1 MKSMRALMCLPRE
14 SIPSASDEPVAR
26 LRQGTLL
33 GRFLVRLVPV
43 VVAVTIAPLAVVD
56 GMVESAAAEA
66 SDSSGAELTLLSQE
80 AEDRLTREFSAV
92 LSLKNTPDSTC
103 LSVRVDDRS
112 VFQSQS
118 DVGFVP
124 ASLVK
129 IVTSAAAL
137 EVMRPT
143 EVYTTEVFVRTD
155 AMTSA
160 TDGVLRGDVYLV
172 GQGDPVL
179 STQRYIE
186 RFPEPVAHTDI
197 AELGDRVF
205 ATLAVHGITRVEGR
219 MVGDATWFIDQE
231 RDYTKQFPDGS
242 SEAIWKHSF
251 LKYNNVG
258 PLSGLLLNDGFSSY
272 SRSTSSAGRTQNVRA
287 VDPAQHA
294 ASVFD
299 DLLEARGMVISK
311 RPVSGTA
318 PSAAVRTSL
327 GSIESPPLSEI
338 LVRMLSRSDNT
349 TAEML
354 LKEIGR
360 RTAGSTRSS
369 AVASVQEIMRQ
380 KLGPLAEGLVI
391 VDGSGLSSHNRLT
404 CAAIVEL
411 LSQAGPG
418 SPLVEGLSVVGERG
432 TLRLCR
438 PAVVGQDQHN
448 AIRGKT
454 GTLLQSTALAGIT
467 VAANGEIVTFAMMAN
482 RPYIIGLGLCNS
494 IRRGVLNAAARY
506 TYRAQPANG
515 PVHAGD
521 RQALEALFDATGG
534 DAWFNVWG
542 WNTDAPL
549 TRWHGVTT
557 NASGRVIEI
566 DLSGPFGNGLTGTL
580 PEAIGALSELTSLD
594 LSENDLSGSLPS
606 RVADLS
612 KLSELQLAETGL
624 CVARGV
630 ESWKLWFERISGT
643 ELPICTSF
651 VDTFGTVYAESIEDL
666 AESGVLE
673 GSECSESYIC
683 PEEPIDRSTFA
694 VWLTRTL
701 DEDEPAE
708 VTASRFADIDPEL
721 WWAPHV
727 ERLAELGVTVGCAAD
742 PPRYCPERG
751 VTRGQ
756 MAIFLTRALDLPS
769 VDPIGFADIAGRSY
783 EREIDAAVVAR
794 LIDGCAVEPLRYCPS
809 EIVTRGQAAAFLAEA
824 HRFLTDES

>member
-1 MKSMRALMCLPRE
+1 MKSVRAMTCLPRG
-14 SIPSASDEPVAR
+14 SIPSTSGEPVAR

-33 GRFLVRLVPV
+33 GRCLVPLVPV
-43 VVAVTIAPLAVVD
+43 VVAVTIAPLAAVG
-56 GMVESAAAEA
+56 GMVEPAAAEA
-66 SDSSGAELTLLSQE
+66 PDSSEAELTLLSQE
-80 AEDRLTREFSAV
+80 AEDRLRREFSAV
-92 LSLKNTPDSTC
+92 LSLKGTPDSTC

-118 DVGFVP
+118 NVNLVP
-124 ASLVK
+124 ASLMK

-143 EVYTTEVFVRTD
+143 EVYKTEVFVRTD

-179 STQRYIE
+179 STPRYIG
-186 RFPEPVAHTDI
+186 RFPELVAHTDI
-197 AELGDRVF
+197 TRLGDRVF

-219 MVGDATWFIDQE
+219 VVGDDTWFIDQE
-231 RDYTKQFPDGS
+231 RDYTKQFPDES
-242 SEAIWKHSF
+242 AEAIWKHSF
-251 LKYNNVG
+251 VTHNSVG
-258 PLSGLLLNDGFSSY
+258 PLSGLLLNDGFSFY
-272 SRSTSSAGRTQNVRA
+272 SGSTSSAGRTRNVRA

-311 RPVSGTA
+311 RPASGMA

-338 LVRMLSRSDNT
+338 LVRILSRSDNT

-369 AVASVQEIMRQ
+369 AVESVQEIMRQ

-391 VDGSGLSSHNRLT
+391 ADGSGLSSHNRLT

-432 TLRLCR
+432 TLRWCR
-438 PAVVGQDQHN
+438 PAVAGQDQHN

-467 VAANGEIVTFAMMAN
+467 VAASGEILTFAMMAN
-482 RPYIIGLGLCNS
+482 RPYIMGLGSCNS
-494 IRRGVLNAAARY
+494 IRRGVLNAAARF
-506 TYRAQPANG
+506 TYRADPPDG

-521 RQALEALFDATGG
+521 REALEALFDATGG

-542 WNTDAPL
+542 WNTDSPL

-594 LSENDLSGSLPS
+594 LSGNDLSGSLPS
-606 RVADLS
+606 QVADLS

-624 CVARGV
+624 CVARGL
-630 ESWKLWFERISGT
+630 ESWKLLFERISGT
-643 ELPICTSF
+643 EVPICTSF
-651 VDTFGTVYAESIEDL
+651 VDTFGTVYAESIETL

-673 GSECSESYIC
+673 GSECFESYIC
-683 PEEPIDRSTFA
+683 PEEPMDRSTFA

-701 DEDEPAE
+701 DGDEPAE

-756 MAIFLTRALDLPS
+756 MAVFLTRALDLPS
-769 VDPIGFADIAGRSY
+769 VDPIGFVDIAGRSY
-783 EREIDAAVVAR
+783 EREINAAVVAR
-794 LIDGCAVEPLRYCPS
+794 LINGCAVEPLRYCAS
-809 EIVTRGQAAAFLAEA
+809 EIVTRGQAVAFLAEA

>member
-1 MKSMRALMCLPRE
+1 
-14 SIPSASDEPVAR
+14 
-26 LRQGTLL
+26 
-33 GRFLVRLVPV
+33 
-43 VVAVTIAPLAVVD
+43 
-56 GMVESAAAEA
+56 
-66 SDSSGAELTLLSQE
+66 
-80 AEDRLTREFSAV
+80 
-92 LSLKNTPDSTC
+92 
-103 LSVRVDDRS
+103 
-112 VFQSQS
+112 
-118 DVGFVP
+118 
-124 ASLVK
+124 
-129 IVTSAAAL
+129 
-137 EVMRPT
+137 
-143 EVYTTEVFVRTD
+143 
-155 AMTSA
+155 
-160 TDGVLRGDVYLV
+160 
-172 GQGDPVL
+172 
-179 STQRYIE
+179 
-186 RFPEPVAHTDI
+186 
-197 AELGDRVF
+197 
-205 ATLAVHGITRVEGR
+205 
-219 MVGDATWFIDQE
+219 
-231 RDYTKQFPDGS
+231 
-242 SEAIWKHSF
+242 
-251 LKYNNVG
+251 
-258 PLSGLLLNDGFSSY
+258 
-272 SRSTSSAGRTQNVRA
+272 
-287 VDPAQHA
+287 
-294 ASVFD
+294 
-299 DLLEARGMVISK
+299 
-311 RPVSGTA
+311 
-318 PSAAVRTSL
+318 
-327 GSIESPPLSEI
+327 
-338 LVRMLSRSDNT
+338 
-349 TAEML
+349 
-354 LKEIGR
+354 
-360 RTAGSTRSS
+360 
-369 AVASVQEIMRQ
+369 
-380 KLGPLAEGLVI
+380 
-391 VDGSGLSSHNRLT
+391 
-404 CAAIVEL
+404 
-411 LSQAGPG
+411 
-418 SPLVEGLSVVGERG
+418 
-432 TLRLCR
+432 
-438 PAVVGQDQHN
+438 
-448 AIRGKT
+448 
-454 GTLLQSTALAGIT
+454 
-467 VAANGEIVTFAMMAN
+467 MMAN

>member
-1 MKSMRALMCLPRE
+1 MKSVRAMTCLPRG
-14 SIPSASDEPVAR
+14 SIPSTSGEPVAR

-33 GRFLVRLVPV
+33 GRCLVRLVPV
-43 VVAVTIAPLAVVD
+43 VVAVTIAPLAAVG
-56 GMVESAAAEA
+56 GMVEPAAAEA
-66 SDSSGAELTLLSQE
+66 PDSSEAELTLLSQE
-80 AEDRLTREFSAV
+80 AEDRLRREFSAV
-92 LSLKNTPDSTC
+92 LSLKDTPDSTC

-118 DVGFVP
+118 NVNLVP
-124 ASLVK
+124 ASLMK

-143 EVYTTEVFVRTD
+143 EVYKTEVFVRTD

-179 STQRYIE
+179 STPRYIG
-186 RFPEPVAHTDI
+186 RFPELVAHTDI
-197 AELGDRVF
+197 TRLGDRVF

-219 MVGDATWFIDQE
+219 VVGDDTWFIDQE
-231 RDYTKQFPDGS
+231 RDYTKQFPDES
-242 SEAIWKHSF
+242 AEAIWKHSF
-251 LKYNNVG
+251 VTHNSVG
-258 PLSGLLLNDGFSSY
+258 PLSGLLLNDGFSFY
-272 SRSTSSAGRTQNVRA
+272 SWSTSSAGRTRNVRA

-311 RPVSGTA
+311 RPASGMA

-338 LVRMLSRSDNT
+338 LVRILSRSDNT

-369 AVASVQEIMRQ
+369 AVESVQEIMRQ

-391 VDGSGLSSHNRLT
+391 ADGSGLSSHNRLT

-432 TLRLCR
+432 TLRWCR
-438 PAVVGQDQHN
+438 PAVAGQDQHN

-467 VAANGEIVTFAMMAN
+467 VAASGEIVTFAMMAN
-482 RPYIIGLGLCNS
+482 RPYIMGLGSCNS
-494 IRRGVLNAAARY
+494 IRRGVLNAAARF
-506 TYRAQPANG
+506 TYRADPPDG

-521 RQALEALFDATGG
+521 REALEALFDATGG

-542 WNTDAPL
+542 WNTGSPL

-594 LSENDLSGSLPS
+594 LSGNDLDGSLPS

-612 KLSELQLAETGL
+612 KLRELQLAETSL
-624 CVARGV
+624 CVARGL
-630 ESWKLWFERISGT
+630 ESWKLLFERISGT
-643 ELPICTSF
+643 EVLICTSF
-651 VDTFGTVYAESIEDL
+651 VDTFGTVYAEPIEAL

-701 DEDEPAE
+701 DGDEPVE
-708 VTASRFADIDPEL
+708 VSASRFADIDPEL
-721 WWAPHV
+721 WWASHV

-751 VTRGQ
+751 VTRSQ
-756 MAIFLTRALDLPS
+756 MAVFLTRALDLPS
-769 VDPIGFADIAGRSY
+769 VDPVGFVDIAGRGF

-794 LIDGCAVEPLRYCPS
+794 LINGCAVEPLRYCAS
-809 EIVTRGQAAAFLAEA
+809 EIVTRGQAVAFLAEA